1 MKIESKE
8 IKIRELV
15 ADYVDDGEGGVR
27 GYSGQLDIRPP
38 HQREFVY
45 TGKQRNAVIDSIKKG
60 FPLNVMYWSA
70 RDDGTYE
77 IIDGQQRTISIAQ
90 YAEGDFSFN
99 EQYFH
104 NLPEDKKTKFL
115 DYELM
120 VYFCSGTESEKLEWF
135 RIINIAGAK
144 LTNQELRNAV
154 YAGTWVSDAKRYFSK
169 TGGPA
174 YQVGQDYLNGK
185 PIRQE
190 YLETAIK
197 WISGGDI
204 EEYMARHQHDENAKD
219 LWEHYQSVIGWV
231 EATFTEKRPKT
242 MKGVDWGTLYDSYK
256 DETLDPTKIEEEIE
270 RLILD
275 DDVTKQSGIYP
286 YILTREEK
294 HLNIRKFSDNMKQK
308 VYEKQNGKCK
318 KCNKNFDIG
327 DMEADHITPWVEGGK
342 TNEDN
347 CQLLC
352 KDDNRRKSSK

>member
-1 MKIESKE
+1 MENWYKTIAFSRGVAGLLWRVLLEAEEGIISKG
-8 IKIRELV
+8 
-15 ADYVDDGEGGVR
+15 A
-27 GYSGQLDIRPP
+27 
-38 HQREFVY
+38 
-45 TGKQRNAVIDSIKKG
+45 
-60 FPLNVMYWSA
+60 FPLCKASPTNKELDDATKTGGRRSTNIRKSA
-70 RDDGTYE
+70 VETLLRLVSTPLNKGSCWATSE
-77 IIDGQQRTISIAQ
+77 CNIDRSNHI
-90 YAEGDFSFN
+90 
-99 EQYFH
+99 
-104 NLPEDKKTKFL
+104 
-115 DYELM
+115 
-120 VYFCSGTESEKLEWF
+120 SGTESEKLEWF

-154 YAGTWVSDAKRYFSK
+154 YAGTWVSDAKRYFSR

-174 YQVGQDYLNGK
+174 YHVGQDYLNGK

-231 EATFTEKRPKT
+231 ERNFTEKRPKI

-256 DETLDPTKIEEEIE
+256 DETLDPAKIEEEIE

-294 HLNIRKFSDNMKQK
+294 HLNIRKFSDSIKQK